1 MDEFRSAA
9 SRLPS
14 GADDAMPRGKLKI
27 FFGAF
32 PGAGKTNAML
42 NAAQRMRESGR
53 DVVAGVVDT
62 HESSDRLL
70 LDGFETLPPP
80 VVDGLPA
87 SGELDLDR
95 ALARHPQVILID
107 DLAHANPPGARHP
120 KRWSDADELL
130 SRGIDV
136 FTTMSVQHLES
147 LNDVVGEITGIREP
161 ETVPDTF
168 FDTADETI
176 MVDMSADEL
185 LVRLREGKVHI
196 GDSEKGVEGT
206 FFSKGS
212 LLALREIALRRVA
225 DVVEEEVQ
233 KFRID
238 KAIDAVWK
246 TQEHLMCCIGPGAGS
261 EHVVRSAARLAKQLD
276 ARWTA
281 VYVETPR
288 LQRLPV
294 PERGRILNVVSLA
307 EALGAKTAILTG
319 NDVCQAIVDYSGE
332 HNIARV
338 VVGRSRPQRF
348 TFKRSM
354 SDQIASSSDSL
365 DVIEIGRGGTDA
377 GTQVQA
383 PQFKA
388 ADLGTSRAGEKRLRY
403 VWTVLACAL
412 TTLVAGEI
420 YPSFELATIVTLF
433 MLTVVLLA
441 VKWGRGPAI
450 VAAALNVVAF
460 DFFFVP
466 PRFSFMVADIQYFL
480 TFAVMLVSG
489 ILIGQLA
496 GHLRFQARVA
506 SHREKR
512 ARTLYEFARDLAQLR
527 TTSQVIETTEEFM
540 SRQFRARVAVLVPD
554 ATGTLVSPSGRGMT
568 NPFDSTAAQWA
579 FDQAQSAG
587 AGTDTLAGNE
597 YLFLPLKSPT
607 RTRGVLAVR
616 PERTRDL
623 FIPEQR
629 HQFEIFATLVATALE
644 RVHYVDVARDAMLM
658 AGIQSGEVELELERR
673 SIADIVDAAMRSVG
687 AVLSK
692 HKVEIAL
699 PPELPQVPL
708 DAALMQRVFVSIAG
722 NVARHTPSGTR
733 LAVSAR
739 ESGNRVEIAFE
750 DDGPGLPRGR
760 EEEIFDSFTRGEK
773 QATRRGAGLGLA
785 ISRAIV
791 AAHGGTIRAQTP
803 ESGKGTRIVISL
815 PLRNQAQTPNR
826 AKA

>member
-1 MDEFRSAA
+1 MTEPRHPPAIAPQASAA
-9 SRLPS
+9 TRLPT
-14 GADDAMPRGKLKI
+14 GADDPLRRGKLKI

-42 NAAQRMRESGR
+42 TAAQRMREAGR
-53 DVVAGVVDT
+53 DVVVGVVDS
-62 HESSDRLL
+62 HESADRVL
-70 LDGFETLPPP
+70 LDGFETLPS
-80 VVDGLPA
+80 PA
-87 SGELDLDR
+87 IGGAGELGLDA

-107 DLAHANPPGARHP
+107 DLAHANPPGSRHP
-120 KRWSDADELL
+120 KRWNDADEIL

-136 FTTMSVQHLES
+136 YTTMSVQHLES

-168 FDTADETI
+168 FDTADETVMI
-176 MVDMSADEL
+176 DMSADEL
-185 LVRLREGKVHI
+185 LVRLHEGKVHI

-206 FFSKGS
+206 YFSKGC
-212 LLALREIALRRVA
+212 LLALREIALRRTA

-233 KFRID
+233 KYRID
-238 KAIDAVWK
+238 KAIEPVWK
-246 TQEHLMCCIGPGAGS
+246 TQEHLLCCIGPGQGS

-294 PERGRILNVVSLA
+294 AERGRILRVVSLA
-307 EALGAKTAILTG
+307 EGLGAKTAILTG
-319 NDVCQAIVDYSGE
+319 RDVCEALVAYSGE

-338 VVGRSRPQRF
+338 VVGRSRPQPF

-354 SDQIASSSDSL
+354 SDQIASSSESL
-365 DVIEIGRGGTDA
+365 DVIEIGRAGTDA

-383 PQFKA
+383 PTFNT
-388 ADLGTSRAGEKRLRY
+388 ADLESSRVGEKRVRY
-403 VWTVLACAL
+403 VWTVAACAL
-412 TTLVAGEI
+412 TTAIASAI
-420 YPSFELATIVTLF
+420 YPSFELATIVTF
-433 MLTVVLLA
+433 YMLAVVLLA

-450 VAAALNVVAF
+450 LAAVLNVFAF

-480 TFAVMLVSG
+480 TFAVMLAVG
-489 ILIGQLA
+489 ISIGQLA
-496 GHLRFQARVA
+496 GQLRFQARVA

-512 ARTLYEFARDLAQLR
+512 ARMLYEFARDLAQLG
-527 TTSQVIETTEEFM
+527 TTSRVIETTEEFM
-540 SRQFRARVAVLVPD
+540 SRHFKARVAVLVPD
-554 ATGTLVSPSGRGMT
+554 TAGTLVSPTGRGMT

-579 FDQAQSAG
+579 FDQARSAG

-597 YLFLPLKSPT
+597 YLFLPLRSPT
-607 RTRGVLAVR
+607 LTRGVLAVR

-629 HQFEIFATLVATALE
+629 HQFEIFAALVATALE
-644 RVHYVDVARDAMLM
+644 RVHYVNVARDAMLM

-673 SIADIVDAAMRSVG
+673 SIADIVDAALLSLG

-692 HKVEIAL
+692 HKVEVQLA
-699 PPELPQVPL
+699 PDLPQVPL
-708 DAALMQRVFVSIAG
+708 DAALMQRVFVSLAG
-722 NVARHTPSGTR
+722 NVAKHTPSGTH
-733 LAVSAR
+733 LVIAAR
-739 ESGNRVEIAFE
+739 EAGNAVEVTFE
-750 DDGPGLPRGR
+750 DDGPGLPKGR
-760 EEEIFDSFTRGEK
+760 EEEIFESFTRGEK

-791 AAHGGTIRAQTP
+791 AAHGGTIRAQAP
-803 ESGKGTRIVISL
+803 ESGKGSRIVISL
-815 PLRNQAQTPNR
+815 PLRR
-826 AKA
+826 A